1 MFLHVESCGVF
12 GFVKKPSN
20 PVDLTMG
27 HLRPLYSSFPHPF
40 SLHNPSTYGFFPYV
54 LRFFTMFLYVESCGV
69 VGFVKNHSNPVD
81 FTMGH
86 LRPLYSSFPHP
97 FSLHNPS
104 TYGFFLYVLRF
115 FTMFLNVESCGV
127 VGSAKNHS
135 NPVDLTMGHLR
146 PLYSSFPHPFL
157 LHNPSTYGFFLY
169 VLRFF
174 TMFLHV
180 ESCGVVGSAK
190 IHSNPVDLTMII
202 FHFYTLSLL
211 TVHQFT
217 FLVIIVIII

>member
-40 SLHNPSTYGFFPYV
+40 F
-54 LRFFTMFLYVESCGV
+54 
-69 VGFVKNHSNPVD
+69 
-81 FTMGH
+81 
-86 LRPLYSSFPHP
+86 
-97 FSLHNPS
+97 
-104 TYGFFLYVLRF
+104 
-115 FTMFLNVESCGV
+115 
-127 VGSAKNHS
+127 
-135 NPVDLTMGHLR
+135 
-146 PLYSSFPHPFL
+146 

-180 ESCGVVGSAK
+180 ESCGVVGFAK